1 MGGYMK
7 GRQIS
12 QGSRHR
18 DLMEAST
25 LERRAGRKGETFPG
39 RSGRRLPTPSA
50 RYRLMAWEWAQVS
63 QM

>member
-1 MGGYMK
+1 MN
-7 GRQIS
+7 GRQIFR
-12 QGSRHR
+12 GSRNR

-25 LERRAGRKGETFPG
+25 LERRAGRKGETFSC
-39 RSGRRLPTPSA
+39 RSGRRLPRPSA